1 MKAKLR
7 IAQQDS
13 TLGNFEDNL
22 QQHLSHVETA
32 IRDGIE
38 FIVFPEL
45 SLSGYN
51 LQDAAQDIALPI
63 SDARFEPLRTLSKHI
78 SILCGGV
85 ELSDDFGVYNAAFF
99 FEDGEARTVH
109 RKVFLP
115 TYGMFEELRYFSAGQ
130 RIVPFHSRRLGTVG
144 VAICG
149 DNWHVTLPYLLAMQ
163 GAKVLFSLIA
173 SPLRVDSQTGEL
185 KIAATWEMMTRT
197 YANLFSIYV
206 VMANRVG
213 NEDGLSYWGGSE
225 IVSPSGELL
234 AKAKVFESDLIDCVI
249 DLQEVKRARLRSSHF
264 LDEDLRLFASEITR
278 IMNAQHK

>member
-1 MKAKLR
+1 MKAKVR
-7 IAQQDS
+7 VAQTS
-13 TLGNFEDNL
+13 GVLANFDENL
-22 QQHLSHVETA
+22 QQHLSQVEAA
-32 IRDGIE
+32 IHDGIE

-51 LQDAAQDIALPI
+51 VQDAAQDIALPI
-63 SDARFEPLRTLSKHI
+63 TDKRFEPLRALSKHI
-78 SILCGGV
+78 SILCGGI

-99 FEDGEARTVH
+99 FEDGQAHVVH

-130 RIVPFHSRRLGTVG
+130 RIAPFHSRRLGTLG
-144 VAICG
+144 VAICE

-163 GAKVLFSLIA
+163 GTKVLFSLIA
-173 SPLRVDSQTGEL
+173 SPLRIDIETGEL
-185 KIAATWEMMTRT
+185 SIAKTWEMMMRT

-225 IVSPSGELL
+225 IVSPSGHLI
-234 AKAKVFESDLIDCVI
+234 AKAKTFEPDSIDATI

-264 LDEDLRLFASEITR
+264 LDEDLRLFASELTR
-278 IMNAQHK
+278 ILNAQHK

>member
-1 MKAKLR
+1 MKARLR

-22 QQHLSHVETA
+22 QQHLSQVETA

-63 SDARFEPLRTLSKHI
+63 TDSRFEPLRTLSKHI

-130 RIVPFHSRRLGTVG
+130 RIAPFHSRRLGTVG
-144 VAICG
+144 VAICE

-185 KIAATWEMMTRT
+185 KIATTWEMMTRT

-225 IVSPSGELL
+225 IVSPSGELI
-234 AKAKVFESDLIDCVI
+234 AKAKVFESDLIDSVI

>member
-1 MKAKLR
+1 MKANLR
-7 IAQQDS
+7 IAQLDS

-22 QQHLSHVETA
+22 QQHISHVETA
-32 IRDGIE
+32 IHDGIE

-63 SDARFEPLRTLSKHI
+63 TDSRFEPLRTLSKHI

-130 RIVPFHSRRLGTVG
+130 RIAPFHSRRLGTVG
-144 VAICG
+144 VAICE

-185 KIAATWEMMTRT
+185 KIATTWEMMTRT

-234 AKAKVFESDLIDCVI
+234 AKANVFESDLIDCVL

>member
-1 MKAKLR
+1 MTAKLR
-7 IAQQDS
+7 VAQ
-13 TLGNFEDNL
+13 LGGVLANFDANL
-22 QQHLSHVETA
+22 EQHLSLIEDA

-38 FIVFPEL
+38 FIAFPEL

-51 LQDAAQDIALPI
+51 IQDAAQDLAAPI
-63 SDARFEPLRTLSKHI
+63 TDPRFEPLRAISKRI

-99 FEDGEARTVH
+99 FEDGVGQTAH

-130 RIVPFHSRRLGTVG
+130 RIAPFRSRRLGAIG
-144 VAICG
+144 VAICE
-149 DNWHVTLPYLLAMQ
+149 DAWHVTLPYLLAMQ
-163 GAKVLFSLIA
+163 GAKVLFSLVA
-173 SPLRVDSQTGEL
+173 SPLRIDVETGEL
-185 KIAATWEMMTRT
+185 SVAKTWEMINRT
-197 YANLFSIYV
+197 YANLFSLYV

-225 IVSPSGELL
+225 IVSPSGRLI
-234 AKAKVFESDLIDCVI
+234 AKAKTFESDTIDAVI
-249 DLQEVKRARLRSSHF
+249 DLDEVKRARLRSSHF

-278 IMNAQHK
+278 ILNAQRQ

>member
-7 IAQQDS
+7 IAQIDS
-13 TLGNFEDNL
+13 ALANFNENLDKHLTLID
-22 QQHLSHVETA
+22 VA
-32 IRDGIE
+32 IKDGVE

-51 LQDAAQDIALPI
+51 VQDAAQDIAMPI
-63 SDARFEPLRTLSKHI
+63 HDSRLEPLRERSKHI

-99 FEDGEARTVH
+99 FEDGISRSVH

-115 TYGMFEELRYFSAGQ
+115 TYGMFEELRYFTAGQ
-130 RIVPFHSRRLGTVG
+130 RVAPFHSRRLGTVG
-144 VAICG
+144 AAICE

-163 GAKVLFSLIA
+163 GAKVMFTLVA
-173 SPLRVDSQTGEL
+173 SPLRVDLGAGEL
-185 KIAATWEMMTRT
+185 HIATTWEMLART

-206 VMANRVG
+206 VMANRIG

-225 IVSPSGELL
+225 IIAPNGNIA
-234 AKAKVFESDLIDCVI
+234 AKAVLFDTATIDYVI
-249 DLQEVKRARLRSSHF
+249 DLNDVKRARLQSSHF
-264 LDEDLRLFASEITR
+264 LDENLLFLASEIER
-278 IMNAQHK
+278 LKNAT

>member
-1 MKAKLR
+1 MKTKLR
-7 IAQQDS
+7 VAQIGGV
-13 TLGNFEDNL
+13 LANFDANL
-22 QQHLSHVETA
+22 EQHLSQVEAA

-51 LQDAAQDIALPI
+51 VQDAAQDIALPI
-63 SDARFEPLRTLSKHI
+63 TDKRFEPLRALSKHI
-78 SILCGGV
+78 SILCGGI

-99 FEDGEARTVH
+99 FEDGEARVVH

-130 RIVPFHSRRLGTVG
+130 RIVPFHSKRLGTLG
-144 VAICG
+144 VAICE

-163 GAKVLFSLIA
+163 GTKVLFSLIA
-173 SPLRVDSQTGEL
+173 SPLRIDIETGEL
-185 KIAATWEMMTRT
+185 SIAKTWEMMTRT
-197 YANLFSIYV
+197 YSNLFSIYV

-225 IVSPSGELL
+225 IISPSGHLIT
-234 AKAKVFESDLIDCVI
+234 KAKTFEPDSIDAII

-264 LDEDLRLFASEITR
+264 LDEDLRLFASELTR
-278 IMNAQHK
+278 ILNAQHK

>member
-1 MKAKLR
+1 MKVKLR
-7 IAQQDS
+7 VAQTS
-13 TLGNFEDNL
+13 GVLANFDENL
-22 QQHLSHVETA
+22 QQHLSQVEAA
-32 IRDGIE
+32 IQDGIG

-51 LQDAAQDIALPI
+51 VQDAAQDLALPI
-63 SDARFEPLRTLSKHI
+63 TDKRFEPLRALSKHI
-78 SILCGGV
+78 SILCGGI

-99 FEDGEARTVH
+99 FEDGASHVVH

-130 RIVPFHSRRLGTVG
+130 RIAPFHSRRLGTLG
-144 VAICG
+144 VAICE

-163 GAKVLFSLIA
+163 GTKVLFSLVA
-173 SPLRVDSQTGEL
+173 SPLRLDTETGEL
-185 KIAATWEMMTRT
+185 SIAKTWEMMTRT

-206 VMANRVG
+206 VMANRIG

-225 IVSPSGELL
+225 IISPSGHLI
-234 AKAKVFESDLIDCVI
+234 AKAKTFEPDAIDAVI

-264 LDEDLRLFASEITR
+264 LDEDLRLLASELTR
-278 IMNAQHK
+278 ILNAQHK

>member
-1 MKAKLR
+1 MKTKLR
-7 IAQQDS
+7 VAQIGGV
-13 TLGNFEDNL
+13 LANFDENL
-22 QQHLSHVETA
+22 QQHLSQVEAA

-51 LQDAAQDIALPI
+51 VQDAAQDIALPI
-63 SDARFEPLRTLSKHI
+63 TDKRFEPLCALSKHI
-78 SILCGGV
+78 SILCGGI

-99 FEDGEARTVH
+99 FEDGEAKVVH

-130 RIVPFHSRRLGTVG
+130 RIAPFHSRRLGTLG
-144 VAICG
+144 VAICE

-163 GAKVLFSLIA
+163 GTKVLFSLIA
-173 SPLRVDSQTGEL
+173 SPLRIDIETGEL
-185 KIAATWEMMTRT
+185 SIAKTWEMMTRT
-197 YANLFSIYV
+197 YSNLFSIYV

-225 IVSPSGELL
+225 IISPSGHLI
-234 AKAKVFESDLIDCVI
+234 AKAKTFEPDSIDAII

-264 LDEDLRLFASEITR
+264 LDEDLRLFASELTR